1 MSSTYTQATT
11 KRIMKELQ
19 TMRNEPPPNISA
31 GPIDEDNDLY
41 KWEAIIYGLTDSVYA
56 GGVFKLSIVFPADYP
71 FKAPRIEF
79 LTKIYHCNIMNKSL
93 CIDILKSQWSPA
105 LTIDKVLI
113 SIVSL
118 LMDPNPKDPLNR
130 DAAEKYLND
139 REEYNR
145 IAREWTKK
153 YAADDARSDF
163 GPDGYWI
170 NKPL

>member
-1 MSSTYTQATT
+1 MSSAYSQGTV

-19 TMRNEPPPNISA
+19 TMQKEPPPNTSA
-31 GPIDEDNDLY
+31 APIDENDLY
-41 KWEAIIYGLTDSVYA
+41 KWQAIILGPSDSVYA

-130 DAAEKYLND
+130 EAAEKYLND
-139 REEYNR
+139 RKEYDR
-145 IAREWTKK
+145 IAAEWTRK
-153 YAADDARSDF
+153 YSMDNSKNDF
-163 GPDGYWI
+163 GSE
-170 NKPL
+170 L

>member
-1 MSSTYTQATT
+1 MSTSYSQGTV

-19 TMRNEPPPNISA
+19 TMQKEPPPNTSA
-31 GPIDEDNDLY
+31 APIEENDLY
-41 KWEAIIYGLTDSVYA
+41 KWQAIILGPADSVYA

-79 LTKIYHCNIMNKSL
+79 LTKIYHCNIMNKSI

-118 LMDPNPKDPLNR
+118 LVDPNPKDPLNR
-130 DAAEKYLND
+130 DAAEKYLSN
-139 REEYNR
+139 REEYDR
-145 IAREWTKK
+145 IAAEWTRK
-153 YAADDARSDF
+153 YAMENSKCDYNED
-163 GPDGYWI
+163 
-170 NKPL
+170 L

>member
-1 MSSTYTQATT
+1 MSTALTQGTV

-19 TMRNEPPPNISA
+19 TMQREPPPNTSA
-31 GPIDEDNDLY
+31 APIDENDLY
-41 KWEAIIYGLTDSVYA
+41 KWQAIIVGPQDSPYA

-79 LTKIYHCNIMNKSL
+79 LTKIYHCNIMNKTL

-118 LMDPNPKDPLNR
+118 LVDPNPKDPLNR
-130 DAAEKYLND
+130 EAAEKYMND
-139 REEYNR
+139 KREYEK
-145 IAREWTKK
+145 IATEWTRK
-153 YAADDARSDF
+153 YAMESSKNEYSF
-163 GPDGYWI
+163 
-170 NKPL
+170 L

>member
-1 MSSTYTQATT
+1 MSTAFTQGTV

-19 TMRNEPPPNISA
+19 TMQKEPPPNTSA
-31 GPIDEDNDLY
+31 APIDENDLY
-41 KWEAIIYGLTDSVYA
+41 RWQAIILGPPDSPYA

-79 LTKIYHCNIMNKSL
+79 LTKIYHCNIMNKTL

-118 LMDPNPKDPLNR
+118 LVDPNPKDPLNR
-130 DAAEKYLND
+130 EAAEKYLND
-139 REEYNR
+139 RKEYER
-145 IAREWTKK
+145 IASEWTRK
-153 YAADDARSDF
+153 YAMENSKGEY
-163 GPDGYWI
+163 GPE
-170 NKPL
+170 L

>member
-1 MSSTYTQATT
+1 MSTAFTQGTV

-19 TMRNEPPPNISA
+19 TMQKEPPPNTSA
-31 GPIDEDNDLY
+31 APIDENDLY
-41 KWEAIIYGLTDSVYA
+41 RWQAIILGPPDSPYA

-79 LTKIYHCNIMNKSL
+79 LTKIYHCNIMNKTL

-118 LMDPNPKDPLNR
+118 LVDPNPKDPLNR
-130 DAAEKYLND
+130 EAAEKYLND
-139 REEYNR
+139 RKEYER
-145 IAREWTKK
+145 IASEWTRK
-153 YAADDARSDF
+153 YAMENSK
-163 GPDGYWI
+163 GEYGSE
-170 NKPL
+170 L

>member
-1 MSSTYTQATT
+1 MQ
-11 KRIMKELQ
+11 K
-19 TMRNEPPPNISA
+19 EPPPNTSA
-31 GPIDEDNDLY
+31 APIDENDLY
-41 KWEAIIYGLTDSVYA
+41 KWQGIILGPADSVYA

-130 DAAEKYLND
+130 EAAEKYLND
-139 REEYNR
+139 RREYNR
-145 IAREWTKK
+145 IAAEWTRK
-153 YAADDARSDF
+153 YAMDNSKNDFNAD
-163 GPDGYWI
+163 
-170 NKPL
+170 L

>member
-19 TMRNEPPPNISA
+19 TMLKEPPPNVSA
-31 GPIDEDNDLY
+31 APIDENDLY
-41 KWEAIIYGLTDSVYA
+41 KWQAIIFGPPDSIYA

-118 LMDPNPKDPLNR
+118 LMDPNAKDPLNR
-130 DAAEKYLND
+130 DAAEKYLSD

-145 IAREWTKK
+145 IAQEWTRK
-153 YAADDARSDF
+153 YATDITRSDF
-163 GPDGYWI
+163 GSDGYWI

>member
-1 MSSTYTQATT
+1 MQ
-11 KRIMKELQ
+11 K
-19 TMRNEPPPNISA
+19 EPPPNTSA
-31 GPIDEDNDLY
+31 APIDENDLY
-41 KWEAIIYGLTDSVYA
+41 KWQGIILGPADSVYA

-105 LTIDKVLI
+105 LTVDKVLI

-130 DAAEKYLND
+130 EAAEKYLND
-139 REEYNR
+139 RKEYNR
-145 IAREWTKK
+145 IAAEWTRK
-153 YAADDARSDF
+153 YAMDSSKGDLNTD
-163 GPDGYWI
+163 I
-170 NKPL
+170 